1 MQVKVISEKLPQ
13 AGLWNVKTEMS
24 NQKYVEIP
32 IPEKEY
38 DELAKL
44 AKELGFASVDEFA
57 EKAAREYVKHLKQEA
72 EAK

>member
-1 MQVKVISEKLPQ
+1 
-13 AGLWNVKTEMS
+13 MS

-44 AKELGFASVDEFA
+44 VKELGFASVDEFA
-57 EKAAREYVKHLKQEA
+57 EKATRKFLEKVEA